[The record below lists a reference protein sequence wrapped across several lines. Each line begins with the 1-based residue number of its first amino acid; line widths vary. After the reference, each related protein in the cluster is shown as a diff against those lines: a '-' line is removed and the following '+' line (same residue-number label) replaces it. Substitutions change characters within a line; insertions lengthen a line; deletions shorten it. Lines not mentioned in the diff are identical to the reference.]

1 MGYGLLLCFYQV
13 IWWMT
18 GRWGELKVIR
28 CLVIA
33 LDSTLPSSLQ
43 LTVVSGDRGPSRT
56 LSTYATFLLE
66 LLLAIL
72 V

>member
-1 MGYGLLLCFYQV
+1 
-13 IWWMT
+13 MT

-28 CLVIA
+28 CLVVA
-33 LDSTLPSSLQ
+33 LDSTLPPSLQ

-56 LSTYATFLLE
+56 LSTNATLLLE